1 MRILHS
7 LHLVEEEGLEFVA
20 LLLQLELV
28 YRRLREHLVLVD
40 VLVLVHEVVD
50 VIGLKEIFLIEL
62 RATTS
67 FHQWVLR
74 SSSTLVVHDGPT
86 LDVVSPNC
94 CTFPSCSVL
103 GGHQPFLAFQDDQ
116 VTFELLILLGGIYV
130 ICIPP
135 AAHDLSLHLL

>member
-1 MRILHS
+1 MRVIHS

-28 YRRLREHLVLVD
+28 YRRLREHFVLVD

-74 SSSTLVVHDGPT
+74 SRSTLVVNDGST

-94 CTFPSCSVL
+94 CTFSSCSVL
-103 GGHQPFLAFQDDQ
+103 GGHQPFFAFQDDQ
-116 VTFELLILLGGIYV
+116 VTFELLILLCGIYV

>member
-1 MRILHS
+1 MRVLHS

-62 RATTS
+62 GTSTS
-67 FHQWVLR
+67 FHQRVLR
-74 SSSTLVVHDGPT
+74 PRSTLVVHDGAT
-86 LDVVSPNC
+86 LDIVSPNC

-103 GGHQPFLAFQDDQ
+103 GGHQPFLA
-116 VTFELLILLGGIYV
+116 L
-130 ICIPP
+130 
-135 AAHDLSLHLL
+135 